1 MEKNNALLDT
11 KIHFK
16 DANSFKIT
24 VFLVNLYINIYVI
37 HIHSSSKCPAYFT
50 KEI

>member
-16 DANSFKIT
+16 DANSFQIT
-24 VFLVNLYINIYVI
+24 SLLVNLYINIYVI
-37 HIHSSSKCPAYFT
+37 HIYIFLVKCPAYFT
-50 KEI
+50 K